1 MRVVSAVLLTCYR
14 KRCRLPTGKTF
25 EVRRSEAA
33 DARGKS
39 MTHRAFQQLFLQLA
53 QDRHRPRVGLWPFP
67 KAVPPPPPPT
77 EERKQAGFFHSAP
90 APCWDYCYRQVGVKA
105 SSFCSC
111 TCAMSLESAWDA
123 MRKKQPLEPACPL
136 PECAAGTLG
145 TGGNHNPLQG

>member
-1 MRVVSAVLLTCYR
+1 MPRSEAADARGKSMSPRACSIGVESDKLICLC
-14 KRCRLPTGKTF
+14 TGKTF

-53 QDRHRPRVGLWPFP
+53 EDRHRPRVGLWPFP

-90 APCWDYCYRQVGVKA
+90 APCWGYCYRQVGVKA
-105 SSFCSC
+105 SSFRSR
-111 TCAMSLESAWDA
+111 TCVMQS
-123 MRKKQPLEPACPL
+123 
-136 PECAAGTLG
+136 
-145 TGGNHNPLQG
+145 